1 MPRPRRRRTGKGD
14 PLTGTAPH
22 DPEAPQIFAEQ
33 RSRLYAIAYRL
44 LGRVGDAE
52 DVVQDAWLRWS
63 GVATA
68 EVADPEAYLVRVV
81 TRLAIDR
88 LRAARAQRERYVG
101 PWLPEPL
108 VTAPDVADQVALA
121 DTVSTAMLLVLES
134 LSPLERAVFVLH
146 EAFGYPYAEIAEMVG
161 RSAASVRQT
170 ALRARRHVEQRR
182 VRYDTDRAR
191 RAEATKRFLAAARGG
206 DLAALMAVLAPD
218 VTLVS
223 DGGGKAPAPR
233 RSIVGA
239 AQVAR
244 ALLTFA
250 GRMPADPRTEIVEL
264 NGGPGVVV
272 YSGGTPAVALTL
284 HLVDG
289 ALHTIHLVSNP
300 DKLTGIPRV
309 G

>member
-1 MPRPRRRRTGKGD
+1 VTRRAED
-14 PLTGTAPH
+14 AV
-22 DPEAPQIFAEQ
+22 QIFDEH
-33 RSRLYAIAYRL
+33 RGKLFAIAYRL

-63 GVATA
+63 SVDTA

-81 TRLAIDR
+81 TRLGIDR
-88 LRAARAQRERYVG
+88 LRSAQARREQYVG

-108 VTAPDVADQVALA
+108 VTSPDIADEVARA
-121 DTVSTAMLLVLES
+121 DTISTAVLVLLES
-134 LSPLERAVFVLH
+134 LSPLERAVFVLR
-146 EAFGYPYAEIAEMVG
+146 EAFDYSYAEIAEMVG
-161 RSAASVRQT
+161 RSEVSVRQT
-170 ALRARRHVEQRR
+170 ARRAREHVEDRR

-191 RAEATKRFLAAARGG
+191 RAEVTERFRVAAEGG

-233 RSIVGA
+233 KAIVGLEL
-239 AQVAR
+239 VAR

-250 GRMPADPRTEIVEL
+250 GRMPPDPRVEVVEL
-264 NGGPGVVV
+264 NGGPGIVV
-272 YSGGTPAVALTL
+272 YSADAPAAALTL

-289 ALHTIHLVSNP
+289 AVHTIHLVSNP
-300 DKLTGIPRV
+300 DKLTGLRLA